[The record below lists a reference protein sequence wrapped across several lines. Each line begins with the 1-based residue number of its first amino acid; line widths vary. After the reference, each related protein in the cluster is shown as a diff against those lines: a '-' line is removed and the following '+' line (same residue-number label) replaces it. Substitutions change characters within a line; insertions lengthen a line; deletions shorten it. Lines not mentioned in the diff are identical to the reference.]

1 MANVPSTVLILDV
14 ETDDVLGPFEREDLP
29 SVLHQFTETA
39 VAILERQFDLD
50 LDEVTE
56 SFDNIRNHTFRIID
70 HPFAI
75 RI

>member
-14 ETDDVLGPFEREDLP
+14 ETDDVLGPFEREHLP
-29 SVLHQFTETA
+29 TVLHQLTENA
-39 VAILERQFDLD
+39 VAVLESQFDLD

-56 SFDNIRNHTFRIID
+56 AFDTIRKRTFRVID

-75 RI
+75 VV